1 MNQVYIWSFYFM
13 FSGKSSQTGHNVVMP
28 TCYAYSHEFYTIV
41 FMFWYVFSQSQPL
54 CSGVLQNVKLS
65 KSCICSS
72 LHSKLTLLKGC
83 SQWKWNCSWLCISVV
98 HILCSHI
105 LFYLFQNEQILKR
118 SKSLLSNQSTDY
130 CIQVSNKL

>member
-54 CSGVLQNVKLS
+54 CSGVLQNNCKAFKIMYLL
-65 KSCICSS
+65 IPS
-72 LHSKLTLLKGC
+72 LKTYIIKG
-83 SQWKWNCSWLCISVV
+83 V
-98 HILCSHI
+98 
-105 LFYLFQNEQILKR
+105 
-118 SKSLLSNQSTDY
+118 
-130 CIQVSNKL
+130 